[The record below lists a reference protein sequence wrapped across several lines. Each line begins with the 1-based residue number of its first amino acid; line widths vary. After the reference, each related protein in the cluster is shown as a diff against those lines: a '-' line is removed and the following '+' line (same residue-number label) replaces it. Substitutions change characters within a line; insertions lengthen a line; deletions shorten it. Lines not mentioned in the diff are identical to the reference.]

1 MLSVLAIG
9 CPVCN
14 KLVVLALG
22 AGGAL
27 THFAPVQPILG
38 FLSLGLLA
46 YALRAD
52 GGGAVLPAVDSGG

>member
-1 MLSVLAIG
+1 LLSVLAIG

-22 AGGAL
+22 VGGAL
-27 THFAPVQPILG
+27 TYFAPVQPILG
-38 FLSLGLLA
+38 FLSVGLLA

-52 GGGAVLPAVDSGG
+52 RGRAVLPAVDADG